1 MGKNQSIDQTKKTCY
16 DARRLVLR
24 RIAFLGVFCAGQGP
38 HLISEQRVSMPQ
50 IVTTEMTELVSPGMA
65 NFSGKMHGGELL
77 KLLDKAALTCGMRYS
92 GFYCVTLSVD
102 KVVFREP
109 IYIGEM
115 VTLLATVN
123 YTGRTSMEIGIKV
136 IAENLKE
143 KSVRH
148 TNTCFFTMIAVDDDG
163 KPTKVPPL
171 ILNTEEQRSRWKS
184 AEKRREMSMELSSS
198 KKSA

>member
-1 MGKNQSIDQTKKTCY
+1 
-16 DARRLVLR
+16 
-24 RIAFLGVFCAGQGP
+24 
-38 HLISEQRVSMPQ
+38 MPQ

-92 GFYCVTLSVD
+92 GKYCVTLSVD

-109 IYIGEM
+109 IFIGEM

-171 ILNTEEQRSRWKS
+171 VLNTEEQRGRWKS
-184 AEKRREMSMELSSS
+184 AEKRRELSMELQR
-198 KKSA
+198 KVKESA

>member
-1 MGKNQSIDQTKKTCY
+1 
-16 DARRLVLR
+16 
-24 RIAFLGVFCAGQGP
+24 
-38 HLISEQRVSMPQ
+38 MPQ
-50 IVTTEMTELVSPGMA
+50 IVSTELTELVSPSMA

-77 KLLDKAALTCGMRYS
+77 KLLDKAALTCAMRYS

-109 IYIGEM
+109 IFIGELVSLM
-115 VTLLATVN
+115 ATVN
-123 YTGRTSMEIGIKV
+123 YTGKTSMEIGIKV

-163 KPTKVPPL
+163 NPTKVPPL
-171 ILNTEEQRSRWKS
+171 VINTDEQRGRWQS
-184 AEKRREMSMELSSS
+184 AERRREVSMALQ
-198 KKSA
+198 KKVANA

>member
-1 MGKNQSIDQTKKTCY
+1 
-16 DARRLVLR
+16 
-24 RIAFLGVFCAGQGP
+24 
-38 HLISEQRVSMPQ
+38 
-50 IVTTEMTELVSPGMA
+50 
-65 NFSGKMHGGELL
+65 
-77 KLLDKAALTCGMRYS
+77 
-92 GFYCVTLSVD
+92 
-102 KVVFREP
+102 
-109 IYIGEM
+109 
-115 VTLLATVN
+115 
-123 YTGRTSMEIGIKV
+123 MEIGIKV